1 MKLFLGDFVHLIFV
15 RLVWGDFANLIFVR
29 LVWGDFANLIF
40 VRLVWGDFVHLLCL
54 VAQRRAAGRP
64 AGSPSVVS
72 ASKHF
77 FRFSIF

>member
-1 MKLFLGDFVHLIFV
+1 M

-54 VAQRRAAGRP
+54 VAQRSGGGRRVGGRP
-64 AGSPSVVS
+64 AGSTSVVS
-72 ASKHF
+72 ARK
-77 FRFSIF
+77 RFSDFFMCLTIFGF